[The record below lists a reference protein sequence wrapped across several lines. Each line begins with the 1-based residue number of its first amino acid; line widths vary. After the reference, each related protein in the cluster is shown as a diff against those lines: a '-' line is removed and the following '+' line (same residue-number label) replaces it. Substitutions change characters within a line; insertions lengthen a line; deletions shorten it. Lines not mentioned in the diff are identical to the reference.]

1 MEVDKAPG
9 AEAHRDSDT
18 PTSPPCRPHF
28 QRASAAALRAA
39 DGLRTGSVEQ
49 RRVPVPPHRYTPLK
63 QHWLRIY
70 EPIVKE
76 LHLQVRMNLRQRAVE
91 LRTCRSTDDAAAL
104 QRGAEFVRAF
114 MLGFDVDDAL
124 ALIRLDDIL
133 IESFEVGDV
142 KRLHG
147 DHLSRAIGR
156 VAGAQGRMKFA
167 IENACKVRVVLADA
181 KIHLMGSYRN
191 IRLARD
197 AICALILG
205 APPGKTYEK
214 LRRISAR
221 LNERF

>member
-1 MEVDKAPG
+1 M
-9 AEAHRDSDT
+9 
-18 PTSPPCRPHF
+18 
-28 QRASAAALRAA
+28 
-39 DGLRTGSVEQ
+39 
-49 RRVPVPPHRYTPLK
+49 PVPPHRYTPLK

-91 LRTCRSTDDAAAL
+91 LRTCRSTEDAAAL

-114 MLGFDVDDAL
+114 MLGFEVDDAL

-156 VAGAQGRMKFA
+156 VAGAQGRMKFS

-221 LNERF
+221 LNESF